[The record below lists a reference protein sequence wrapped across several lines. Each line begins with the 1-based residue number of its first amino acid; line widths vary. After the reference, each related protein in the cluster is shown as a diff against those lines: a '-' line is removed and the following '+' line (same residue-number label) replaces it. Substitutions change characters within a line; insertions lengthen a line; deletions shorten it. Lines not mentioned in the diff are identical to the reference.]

1 MAIGNVRTSRMK
13 LPHQAITTKHET
25 VLLVTPL
32 LTQTLAVVAPALSVL
47 VCVAQAWRILRAGA
61 HGVSVVT
68 WILST
73 FVAEMWTAYGFIF
86 HVPAELYCNLPFL
99 AVSSIVIVTAARH
112 AHRELAT
119 LAGVALVTATTI
131 GVALACHGLHWRWI
145 ISTIAVCGAVFIYL
159 PQLVVALRSSNLHGV
174 SIISWI
180 FAFTT
185 SLCWAAYGALIN
197 QPPVALPAIVMAPSA
212 AIIVMQV
219 ARHRRAHVA

>member
-1 MAIGNVRTSRMK
+1 
-13 LPHQAITTKHET
+13 
-25 VLLVTPL
+25 VLLVIPS
-32 LTQTLAVVAPALSVL
+32 LTLTLGVVAPALSVL

-73 FVAEMWTAYGFIF
+73 FVAEMWTAYGLIF

-119 LAGVALVTATTI
+119 SLGVVAVTAATVAI
-131 GVALACHGLHWRWI
+131 ALACHDPHWRWI
-145 ISTIAVCGAVFIYL
+145 ISTVAVCGAVFIYL
-159 PQLVVALRSSNLHGV
+159 PQLAVALRSTNLHGV
-174 SIISWI
+174 SIVSWI
-180 FAFTT
+180 IAFVT
-185 SLCWAAYGALIN
+185 SLCWAAYGALIH

-212 AIIVMQV
+212 AIIVVQV
-219 ARHRRAHVA
+219 ARHRRVHDR